1 MTVRIRALTLGV
13 VVMAAVSASRQ
24 HAVTPLLAQ
33 SVDPCASVIARGT
46 RSTQTTD
53 RSRAPKRGPLE
64 HDDRWRQLDAL
75 WTHRA
80 AVARRRIAT
89 VPEGRPTTQ
98 TVGEIAVLQ
107 DTGDLVTRANPMD
120 LGDVGLLF
128 TPNTGGGYDVSRIGY
143 RFRESFGTAI
153 TMADDDMRDTA
164 LPFTFSY
171 FGKSYDRVF
180 INSDGNLTFTQ
191 GDVATSDRSVSR
203 LLTGSPRI
211 APFFADLDP
220 SAGGSMLTNSDG
232 AALTVTWCAVP
243 AYDSPATATV
253 QVSLLPTGAIEMQV
267 SARTTIPA
275 AVVGVSPGGTTEFTP
290 IDLSAD
296 RVQTGRGAVGE
307 QFTASSEIDLV
318 ATSRNFL
325 QAYPDRFDN
334 LVVFTD
340 RRLLV
345 SDSFAYEVPIVNA
358 ITGINQETFDHARE
372 FGSGGALQSICF
384 MDSLDKYPDDPFQ
397 RFLGENSTVSV
408 MGQEVGHRWLAF
420 VEFRDGNGRR
430 SNALL
435 GRDGAHWSFFLD
447 SDASVMEGN
456 DIADLGNGSFR
467 TTAAVQRYSML
478 DQYVMGLV
486 DQSEVPPFFYVE
498 NPININP
505 ARRNPSSSPE
515 VGVTFSGTKRTV
527 TIDDIIAAAG
537 RRSPSAADSPRVYR
551 QAFVYIASPAST
563 VDPAALEKIDRIRVA
578 WDQFFSRATD
588 SRMRAETRVSRAAVE

>member
-1 MTVRIRALTLGV
+1 MTVRICALAIGV
-13 VVMAAVSASRQ
+13 VVVVAVSRQ
-24 HAVTPLLAQ
+24 NAVAPLLAQ
-33 SVDPCASVIARGT
+33 SADPCASVITRGG
-46 RSTQTTD
+46 RSIQTTD

-80 AVARRRIAT
+80 AAARRRMAD
-89 VPEGRPTTQ
+89 VPAGRQTTQ

-107 DTGDLVTRANPMD
+107 DNGDLVARANPMD

-128 TPNTGGGYDVSRIGY
+128 TPNTGGGYDVSRVAY
-143 RFRESFGTAI
+143 RFREALGTAI
-153 TMADDDMRDTA
+153 TMADDDARDTA
-164 LPFTFSY
+164 LPFAFSY
-171 FGKSYDRVF
+171 FGKSYERVF

-253 QVSLLPTGAIEMQV
+253 QVSLLATGAIEMQV

-275 AVVGVSPGGTTEFTP
+275 AVVAVSPGGTSDFTP
-290 IDLSAD
+290 IDLSLD
-296 RVQTGRGAVGE
+296 RVQAGRGAVGE

-318 ATSRNFL
+318 ATSRKFL

-340 RRLLV
+340 RRLL
-345 SDSFAYEVPIVNA
+345 DGGTFAYEVPIANA
-358 ITGINQETFDHARE
+358 ITGINVSAFDHASD

-397 RFLGENSTVSV
+397 KFLGENSTVSV

-420 VEFRDGNGRR
+420 VEFRDANGRR

-435 GRDGAHWSFFLD
+435 GRDRAHWSFFVD
-447 SDASVMEGN
+447 SDGSVLEGN
-456 DIADLGNGSFR
+456 DIVDLGNGSFR
-467 TTAAVQRYSML
+467 TTAAVQRYSLL
-478 DQYVMGLV
+478 DQYLMGLI
-486 DQSEVPPFFYVE
+486 DRSDVPPFFYVE
-498 NPININP
+498 NPTNINP
-505 ARRNPSSSPE
+505 ARRNASSAPE
-515 VGVTFSGTKRTV
+515 VGVTFSGIKRTV
-527 TIDDIIAAAG
+527 TIDDVIAVTGTRTPTAAE
-537 RRSPSAADSPRVYR
+537 SPRVYR
-551 QAFVYIASPAST
+551 QAFVYIASPGST
-563 VDPAALEKIDRIRVA
+563 IDPAAVEKIDRIRVA

-588 SRMRAETRVSRAAVE
+588 SRMRAETRVSLATD